1 MVCNCGLPSQM
12 STRAEEK
19 VRLGIVRVSCVC
31 WAERRWGGRQA
42 GVDILHKCSLV
53 LQYIG

>member
-1 MVCNCGLPSQM
+1 MVCSCGLPSQM
-12 STRAEEK
+12 STQAEEK

-31 WAERRWGGRQA
+31 VGG
-42 GVDILHKCSLV
+42 GGLDILHKRSLV

>member
-19 VRLGIVRVSCVC
+19 VRLGSVRVSCVC
-31 WAERRWGGRQA
+31 AGVGGGGWGGVGR
-42 GVDILHKCSLV
+42 HFT
-53 LQYIG
+53 